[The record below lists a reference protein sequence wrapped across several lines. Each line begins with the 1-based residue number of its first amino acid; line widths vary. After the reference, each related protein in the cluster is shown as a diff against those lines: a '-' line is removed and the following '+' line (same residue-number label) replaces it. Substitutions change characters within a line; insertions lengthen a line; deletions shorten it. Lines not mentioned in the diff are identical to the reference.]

1 MQDPLVDKKIQVLY
15 DNYSDNLYAKNAQQE
30 VEALRR
36 KATYTGAGITA
47 AAFIGNEVAR
57 LTLRSRKYTHIHTV
71 AANVTIFD

>member
-30 VEALRR
+30 VEAMRR
-36 KATYTGAGITA
+36 SATYKGASITA

-57 LTLRSRKYTHIHTV
+57 LTLRSPLFKYKI
-71 AANVTIFD
+71 